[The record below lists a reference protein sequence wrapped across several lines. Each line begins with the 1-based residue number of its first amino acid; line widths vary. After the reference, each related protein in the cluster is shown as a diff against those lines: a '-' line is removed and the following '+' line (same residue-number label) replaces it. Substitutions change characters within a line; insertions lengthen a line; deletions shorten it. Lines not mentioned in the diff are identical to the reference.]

1 MIDFPKQKIVVHGA
15 GSTGIEVVNAA
26 SGTMARMLG
35 NNEVA
40 FESARNQFWIVD
52 AYGVITEH
60 HADINLNG

>member
-1 MIDFPKQKIVVHGA
+1 
-15 GSTGIEVVNAA
+15 GIEVVNAA